1 MFKAGGAGPLDV
13 DVRAIEAAAGSQV
26 EMEADN
32 REEVGEDEDEDEG
45 LTCPHSRMCSPTLSW
60 RTLPKGFTFSFIP
73 LIAMTTRENRSKASI
88 VAASFLTRLSGM
100 VC

>member
-32 REEVGEDEDEDEG
+32 REEVGEDEDEG